1 MLRLSSGYRVKMQI
15 ICIVIRLPV
24 LVRQWVTNHN
34 IFLGLSYLTKETLHF
49 LSRLAR
55 IKFTC
60 SATSG
65 NRRGEE
71 IQKKFVRARSKK
83 LPSSWMPQVASGP
96 ERVIQ
101 EKRKRER
108 CFHFTCV
115 SWLAGDLWSSVH
127 ASLKRQCHGI
137 SIAASDLLYSPL
149 SPSLFPK
156 SSPHPRLWKID

>member
-1 MLRLSSGYRVKMQI
+1 MEAHLQRLSSGYRVRVQI

-65 NRRGEE
+65 NRREEE
-71 IQKKFVRARSKK
+71 ISDQPK
-83 LPSSWMPQVASGP
+83 Q
-96 ERVIQ
+96 
-101 EKRKRER
+101 
-108 CFHFTCV
+108 
-115 SWLAGDLWSSVH
+115 DL
-127 ASLKRQCHGI
+127 
-137 SIAASDLLYSPL
+137 AASAGSEA
-149 SPSLFPK
+149 SAEA
-156 SSPHPRLWKID
+156 

>member
-1 MLRLSSGYRVKMQI
+1 MVNYLEPDHFSVETALDHRLSGMAIAWRQHPQREKASGVSSRVVDSNQPSNYAFRNKSNPWNLEVSFFMEAHLQRLSSGYRVRVQI

-83 LPSSWMPQVASGP
+83 LPSS
-96 ERVIQ
+96 
-101 EKRKRER
+101 
-108 CFHFTCV
+108 
-115 SWLAGDLWSSVH
+115 
-127 ASLKRQCHGI
+127 
-137 SIAASDLLYSPL
+137 
-149 SPSLFPK
+149 
-156 SSPHPRLWKID
+156 